1 MWRLIICNNQLQ
13 KRYFAHIQCTSN
25 PTFHVGGDGAHD
37 MLSGVWDVNRIDD
50 EEFANDECHDIM
62 ARWVQLGC

>member
-1 MWRLIICNNQLQ
+1 M
-13 KRYFAHIQCTSN
+13 QCTSN

-37 MLSGVWDVNRIDD
+37 MLSGVWDVHRIDD